1 MSYGFMNIALT
12 PSVRAAQAAM
22 GADHLWQ
29 DFKGHREF
37 DRFTHNEAA
46 FLAERDS
53 FYMASVSETG
63 WPYVQHRG
71 GPRGFLK
78 MVDDRTLAFAD
89 YRGNRQYISTG
100 NLAAD
105 DRACLFLM
113 DYAGRA
119 RLKVYARVEQVA
131 LDTDPALT
139 DLVTVPGYK
148 AKIERIF
155 RIRLE
160 SFDWNC
166 PQHITPRFTE
176 DEVNEAV
183 RPLRDRLGALEAEIA
198 GLRAQLAFAGEAM
211 NTLSSPNRL

>member
-46 FLAERDS
+46 FIAERDS

-119 RLKVYARVEQVA
+119 RLKVYAHVEQVA
-131 LDTDPALT
+131 VDADAVLT
-139 DLVTVPGYK
+139 ELVTVPGYK

-176 DEVNEAV
+176 EEVNEAV
-183 RPLRDRLGALEAEIA
+183 RPLRERLGALEAEIA
-198 GLRAQLAFAGEAM
+198 GLRAGLAAA
-211 NTLSSPNRL
+211 NS

>member
-1 MSYGFMNIALT
+1 MSYGFMNIART

-46 FLAERDS
+46 FIAERDS

-119 RLKVYARVEQVA
+119 RLKVYVRVEQVA
-131 LDTDPALT
+131 LDADAALT

-176 DEVNEAV
+176 DEVNEAM

-198 GLRAQLAFAGEAM
+198 GLRAKLASA
-211 NTLSSPNRL
+211 SP